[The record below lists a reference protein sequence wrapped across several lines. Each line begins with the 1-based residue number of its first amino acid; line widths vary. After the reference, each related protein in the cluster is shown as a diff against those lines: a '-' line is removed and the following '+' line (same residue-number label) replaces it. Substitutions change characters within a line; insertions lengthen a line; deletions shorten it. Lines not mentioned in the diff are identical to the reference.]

1 MSQQDITPREALMRL
16 GASSAEAIAKVL
28 EMFAPGAV
36 ERGEVTVLDDGVSP
50 FANVARG
57 SIASSV
63 SYVDGVTGANIF
75 VLTPAGARTLAA
87 AMGAPT
93 EEAQEGTA
101 APVSELEMSA
111 IAEAANQ
118 TMAAAAAAIGVVL
131 GQEIEISS
139 PDTRVLDE
147 PGSAA
152 DIYGTAPHA
161 TSTTFMIAG
170 EACRLIQLVPRAF
183 VVRMV
188 RAIDEET
195 AERTGDK
202 VAGGS
207 SAADAGG
214 VVDTSP
220 HSLALEDAL
229 GGISL
234 RVWAELGRS
243 RMPLGTALGLPVGAV
258 VDLDR
263 AADAPVDLY
272 VNGTRFARGQ
282 LVVTEDGEWAVSLDG
297 LESEGLRMLD
307 LARATQSAAPED
319 VEPDPQSLQSEPD
332 RPIEDPDAAS
342 SPDDPPSTRDD
353 PTSTPDPQAP
363 EVTQTEVEGAVT

>member
-16 GASSAEAIAKVL
+16 GASTAEAIAKVL
-28 EMFAPGAV
+28 EMFTPGAV
-36 ERGEVTVLDDGVSP
+36 ERGDVTVLEDGTSP
-50 FANVARG
+50 FTNVPRG

-75 VLTPAGARTLAA
+75 MLTPPGARTLAA
-87 AMGAPT
+87 AMGAPA
-93 EEAQEGTA
+93 EEGDATA
-101 APVSELEMSA
+101 PLSELEMSA

-118 TMAAAAAAIGVVL
+118 MMAAAAAAIGVVL
-131 GQEIEISS
+131 GQEIEIST
-139 PDTRVLDE
+139 PDTRLLDD
-147 PGSAA
+147 PAAAA

-202 VAGGS
+202 RGS
-207 SAADAGG
+207 SGADAGG
-214 VVDTSP
+214 VADAGP
-220 HSLALEDAL
+220 QSLALEDAL

-243 RMPLGTALGLPVGAV
+243 RMPLGSALGLPIGAV

-263 AADAPVDLY
+263 TADAPVDLY

-307 LARATQSAAPED
+307 LARSTQPEASEV
-319 VEPDPQSLQSEPD
+319 VEPEAESLEIQADLPIEDRDPTSDPDPQ
-332 RPIEDPDAAS
+332 
-342 SPDDPPSTRDD
+342 
-353 PTSTPDPQAP
+353 TPQPQAP
-363 EVTQTEVEGAVT
+363 EVTEVEGAVK

>member
-1 MSQQDITPREALMRL
+1 MSQQPDITPREALMRL
-16 GASSAEAIAKVL
+16 GASTAEAIAKVL
-28 EMFAPGAV
+28 EMFVPGAV
-36 ERGEVTVLDDGVSP
+36 ERGEVTVLADGTSP
-50 FANVARG
+50 FVNVARG

-75 VLTPAGARTLAA
+75 VLSPAGARGLAA

-93 EEAQEGTA
+93 EEAEDGADT
-101 APVSELEMSA
+101 PPLSELEMSA

-131 GQEIEISS
+131 GQEIEISA
-139 PDTRVLDE
+139 PDTRVLDD
-147 PGSAA
+147 PSSAA

-188 RAIDEET
+188 RAIDEES
-195 AERTGDK
+195 AERAGAA
-202 VAGGS
+202 VGGGSAAGGTQS
-207 SAADAGG
+207 
-214 VVDTSP
+214 VVDASP
-220 HSLALEDAL
+220 HSLALEEAL
-229 GGISL
+229 SGISL
-234 RVWAELGRS
+234 RVWAELGRTH
-243 RMPLGTALGLPVGAV
+243 MPLGVALGLPVGAV

-272 VNGTRFARGQ
+272 VNGMRFARGQ
-282 LVVTEDGEWAVSLDG
+282 LIVTEDGEWAVSIDG
-297 LESEGLRMLD
+297 LDSEGLRVLD
-307 LARATQSAAPED
+307 LAQAARTEARED
-319 VEPDPQSLQSEPD
+319 VEPNAESLQTETN
-332 RPIEDPDAAS
+332 RPIED
-342 SPDDPPSTRDD
+342 RDQ
-353 PTSTPDPQAP
+353 TSTPDRETP

>member
-1 MSQQDITPREALMRL
+1 MSQDQEITPREALMRL
-16 GASSAEAIAKVL
+16 GASTAEAIAKVL
-28 EMFAPGAV
+28 EMFVPGAV
-36 ERGEVTVLDDGVSP
+36 TRGDVTVLADGASP

-75 VLTPAGARTLAA
+75 VLTPAGARGLAT
-87 AMGAPT
+87 AMGAAPEET
-93 EEAQEGTA
+93 EEGAEQ
-101 APVSELEMSA
+101 APLSELEMSA

-131 GQEIEISS
+131 GQEIEIST
-139 PDTRVLDE
+139 PDTRVLDD
-147 PGSAA
+147 PGAAA

-202 VAGGS
+202 TAGASGADGTGS
-207 SAADAGG
+207 A
-214 VVDTSP
+214 VDQSP
-220 HSLALEDAL
+220 HSLALEEAL

-234 RVWAELGRS
+234 RVWAELGRT
-243 RMPLGTALGLPVGAV
+243 RMPLGSALGLPLGAV

-272 VNGTRFARGQ
+272 VNGMRFARGQ
-282 LVVTEDGEWAVSLDG
+282 LLVTDDGEWAVSLDG
-297 LESEGLRMLD
+297 LDSEGLRMLD
-307 LARATQSAAPED
+307 LARPAQSEPGPQSLDAESDHLGED
-319 VEPDPQSLQSEPD
+319 PDPASPPDPQ
-332 RPIEDPDAAS
+332 
-342 SPDDPPSTRDD
+342 T
-353 PTSTPDPQAP
+353 P
-363 EVTQTEVEGAVT
+363 EVTETEVEGAVT

>member
-1 MSQQDITPREALMRL
+1 MSQQPDITPREALMRL
-16 GASSAEAIAKVL
+16 GASTAEAIAKVL
-28 EMFAPGAV
+28 EMFVPGAV
-36 ERGEVTVLDDGVSP
+36 ERGEVTVLEDGTSP
-50 FANVARG
+50 FATVARG

-75 VLTPAGARTLAA
+75 VLTPAGARGLAA

-93 EEAQEGTA
+93 EEAEEGA
-101 APVSELEMSA
+101 DAPPLSELEMSA

-161 TSTTFMIAG
+161 TSTTFTIAG

-188 RAIDEET
+188 RAIDDESAKRAGQAV
-195 AERTGDK
+195 AESA
-202 VAGGS
+202 AGGTRS
-207 SAADAGG
+207 
-214 VVDTSP
+214 VVDGSP
-220 HSLALEDAL
+220 HSLALEEAL

-234 RVWAELGRS
+234 RVWAELGRTQ
-243 RMPLGTALGLPVGAV
+243 MPLGSALGLPVGAV

-263 AADAPVDLY
+263 AGDAPVDLY
-272 VNGTRFARGQ
+272 VNGTRFARGE
-282 LVVTEDGEWAVSLDG
+282 LIVTDDGEWAVSING
-297 LESEGLRMLD
+297 LESEGLRVLD
-307 LARATQSAAPED
+307 LAQAARTEPRED
-319 VEPDPQSLQSEPD
+319 VEPDAEAPQIESD
-332 RPIEDPDAAS
+332 NPIED
-342 SPDDPPSTRDD
+342 RDQ
-353 PTSTPDPQAP
+353 TSTPDPESP
-363 EVTQTEVEGAVT
+363 EVTQSEVEGAVP